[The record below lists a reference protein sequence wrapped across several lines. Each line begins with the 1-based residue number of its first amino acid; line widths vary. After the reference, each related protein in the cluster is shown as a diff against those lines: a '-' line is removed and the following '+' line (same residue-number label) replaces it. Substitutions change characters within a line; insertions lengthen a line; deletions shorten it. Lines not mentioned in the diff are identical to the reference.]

1 MLFNEKKKIEIVANP
16 LKIEGEKEAR
26 CVDIAVDRD
35 NRVNGSMPR
44 SS

>member
-1 MLFNEKKKIEIVANP
+1 MLFDEKRKNRIANH

-26 CVDIAVDRD
+26 CIDIAVDRD
-35 NRVNGSMPR
+35 NRVNGSVAR